1 MYFQLERRLAPRAVA
16 ELLLVRPMSLL
27 KLIVTFVFGGIVGVG
42 VAIVFLVDDYNYHR
56 GALNAQIEL
65 GIKIPEVLGRDVDPH
80 EPMVPFF
87 SAKTESVVVVTRHG
101 VKTLRLCC
109 DGSEPMPSQ

>member
-1 MYFQLERRLAPRAVA
+1 MRL
-16 ELLLVRPMSLL
+16 
-27 KLIVTFVFGGIVGVG
+27 VT
-42 VAIVFLVDDYNYHR
+42 VAIAFVLGGLAGMIATVLFLTDDYSYHR
-56 GALNAQIEL
+56 GELNVQVEL
-65 GIKIPEVLGRDVDPH
+65 GTKIPDVLGRDVDPR

-109 DGSEPMPSQ
+109 DGSEPTPNQ